1 MWLRNKIENCAIGW
15 NFTVSNMN
23 SNNIIEKSNNI
34 IEIVTFKV
42 EEIKLGNKEKF
53 FFHDK
58 FWNHVDHKFEI
69 MI

>member
-1 MWLRNKIENCAIGW
+1 
-15 NFTVSNMN
+15 MN
-23 SNNIIEKSNNI
+23 SNNI

>member
-15 NFTVSNMN
+15 NF
-23 SNNIIEKSNNI
+23 KNNI
-34 IEIVTFKV
+34 IEIVAFKV

-69 MI
+69 VI

>member
-23 SNNIIEKSNNI
+23 SNNI